1 MLGLW
6 LGVIPIIMV
15 RRHISF
21 SGISSNTIFDIMGK
35 PFLPILKLL
44 QVPEAEAT
52 SGTMVVGFADMVVP
66 SILAAEISNPMTK
79 FIVAAVSV
87 TQLIY
92 MSETG
97 AVILGTNLPV
107 TLLDLF
113 ILFLERTL
121 ITLPIIVL
129 FAHIIF

>member
-1 MLGLW
+1 MAAGTLAL
-6 LGVIPIIMV
+6 VVSVATP
-15 RRHISF
+15 F
-21 SGISSNTIFDIMGK
+21 FDIMGK

-44 QVPEAEAT
+44 QVPEAEAA

-66 SILAAEISNPMTK
+66 SILAAEIANPMTK

-129 FAHIIF
+129 FAHMIF